1 MVGGLIVEHIVGHNA
16 ILENPMA
23 ADVSVDFFVHMDL
36 VFLLE
41 PLGYCKS
48 RTLGV

>member
-1 MVGGLIVEHIVGHNA
+1 MVGGLIVEHIFNHNA

-23 ADVSVDFFVHMDL
+23 FDIGVGFFVHMDL

-41 PLGYCKS
+41 PLGDCKS
-48 RTLGV
+48 RTLSV

>member
-23 ADVSVDFFVHMDL
+23 LDIGAGFFVHMDL
-36 VFLLE
+36 VFLRKA
-41 PLGYCKS
+41 LGYCKS
-48 RTLGV
+48 RTLAI